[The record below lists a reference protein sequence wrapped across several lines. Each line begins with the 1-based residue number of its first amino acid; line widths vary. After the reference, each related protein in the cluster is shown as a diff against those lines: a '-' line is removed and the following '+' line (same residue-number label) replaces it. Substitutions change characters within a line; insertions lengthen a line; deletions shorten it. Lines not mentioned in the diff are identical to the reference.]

1 MSYDRLPDRITGPM
15 TPAQANTLRSLALEA
30 YQEKLFQPDLTKGEA
45 AKRIDALKREIELA
59 NSF

>member
-1 MSYDRLPDRITGPM
+1 MSYERLPDRITGPM
-15 TPAQANTLRSLALEA
+15 TATQANTLRRLALEA
-30 YQEKLFQPDLTKGEA
+30 YQEKLFEPDLTRGEA